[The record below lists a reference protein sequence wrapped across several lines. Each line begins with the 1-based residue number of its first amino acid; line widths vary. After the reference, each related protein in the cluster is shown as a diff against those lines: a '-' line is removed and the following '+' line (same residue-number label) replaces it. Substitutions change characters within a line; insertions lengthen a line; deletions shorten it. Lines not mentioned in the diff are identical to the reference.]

1 VSRVFW
7 DTNLFI
13 YLLEDRGPNT
23 AAVTHLTERMLE
35 RADILFTSVLT
46 LGELL
51 VHPMAQGNE
60 ALCLRYENILS
71 SKAILIP
78 FDQAAARSYASI
90 RQNKSIKPP
99 DAMQLACA
107 ARTGIDIFITND
119 EHLRNLAVPGIQ
131 FIASLKN
138 ALI

>member
-13 YLLEDRGPNT
+13 YLMEDAGPNA
-23 AAVTHLTERMLE
+23 AAVTRLAERMLE
-35 RADILFTSVLT
+35 RGDVLFTSVVT

-60 ALCLRYENILS
+60 ALCQRYENILS
-71 SKAILIP
+71 SRAILVP
-78 FDQAAARSYASI
+78 FDQTAARSYAGI

-99 DAMQLACA
+99 DAIQLACA

-119 EHLRNLAVPGIQ
+119 DHLRNQAVPGIQ
-131 FIASLKN
+131 FIVSLKN
-138 ALI
+138 AHI